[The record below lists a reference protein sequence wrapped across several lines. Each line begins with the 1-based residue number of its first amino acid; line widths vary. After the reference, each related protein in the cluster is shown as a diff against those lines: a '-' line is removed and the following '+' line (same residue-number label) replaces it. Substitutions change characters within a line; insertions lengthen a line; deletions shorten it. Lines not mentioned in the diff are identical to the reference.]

1 MKREGFLITEEKI
14 TIDYCKTIILK
25 AARHKEKRKAV
36 KRVLENLDLFAR
48 DLQRIILTESYKP
61 SPYTVHNTVDE
72 PSKKKRVLHKP
83 VFYPDQCVHHLLIDL
98 VYDRLLKRLDP
109 YAIASIKGRG
119 IHFGYRAITRWL
131 HKDYHG
137 TKWCLKCD
145 IKKCYDN
152 IKPQYV
158 VAAFEKFVKD
168 KKYLNLLKQVAFSM
182 NSLPL
187 GNYTSAWF
195 ENLLLLEMDTAIR
208 EAKGINYY
216 LRYVDDFISLSANKK
231 RLRKLLEIIVELLAK
246 VGLKLKDNWQ
256 IFKVA
261 DRGIDML
268 GYRFFYKYV
277 LLRKRNLL
285 GLFKTLRHYIKK
297 PCSYWAIRLSCRLGG
312 LEWFNSFNLRNW
324 IESKINIQK
333 MKKLCNVKNK
343 TGGGLKLCTNLF

>member
-1 MKREGFLITEEKI
+1 M
-14 TIDYCKTIILK
+14 
-25 AARHKEKRKAV
+25 H
-36 KRVLENLDLFAR
+36 
-48 DLQRIILTESYKP
+48 
-61 SPYTVHNTVDE
+61 
-72 PSKKKRVLHKP
+72 
-83 VFYPDQCVHHLLIDL
+83 
-98 VYDRLLKRLDP
+98 
-109 YAIASIKGRG
+109 
-119 IHFGYRAITRWL
+119 
-131 HKDYHG
+131 
-137 TKWCLKCD
+137 
-145 IKKCYDN
+145 
-152 IKPQYV
+152 
-158 VAAFEKFVKD
+158 
-168 KKYLNLLKQVAFSM
+168 
-182 NSLPL
+182 
-187 GNYTSAWF
+187 
-195 ENLLLLEMDTAIR
+195 
-208 EAKGINYY
+208 
-216 LRYVDDFISLSANKK
+216 
-231 RLRKLLEIIVELLAK
+231 KLLEIIVELLAK